1 MFIELPGGGKADS
14 AVDAEILFALEK
26 RIARS
31 GARSAA
37 SLLQISTDFPREEGE
52 GEGERIL

>member
-1 MFIELPGGGKADS
+1 MFIGRKADS
-14 AVDAEILFALEK
+14 AIDAEILFALEK

-37 SLLQISTDFPREEGE
+37 SLLQISTGFPREGEQGE
-52 GEGERIL
+52 GREERIL

>member
-1 MFIELPGGGKADS
+1 MFIGRKADS
-14 AVDAEILFALEK
+14 AIDAEILFALEK